1 MCQLTFDNLE
11 IPDTKWPTN
20 KNVQFKLTISSYTLC
35 HKCNSSSAARQ
46 LGSEQHSFI
55 VELQCSNRRMSTITT
70 IILDHCIYSRNFIL
84 CHLECIASHIRAC
97 HIQLHSATIS
107 SENNR
112 PLNSRWRIGSLQVVS
127 KHTNGLL

>member
-20 KNVQFKLTISSYTLC
+20 KHVQFKLTISSYTLC
-35 HKCNSSSAARQ
+35 HKCNSSSATRQ
-46 LGSEQHSFI
+46 GSKQHSFI
-55 VELQCSNRRMSTITT
+55 LELQYSNCRMSTITR
-70 IILDHCIYSRNFIL
+70 IIRDHCIYSRNIIL
-84 CHLECIASHIRAC
+84 CHLECITSHIRAC

-112 PLNSRWRIGSLQVVS
+112 TLNSRWRIGSLQVVS
-127 KHTNGLL
+127 KHTNDLL